1 VKRLN
6 VSGIE
11 NFFSVTEKLYS
22 GGSPESEDSFKA
34 LANLGI
40 KTIVTVDGAKPNLAL
55 AHRYGLRYVH
65 APHGYDGIPQAT
77 AARLVKV
84 AKSVDG
90 PIYVHC
96 HHGKHRGPAAV
107 GIICQGVAGWSPES
121 AVNWM
126 RTAGTA
132 QDYEGLYRSVRE
144 FRKPTETEL
153 AKLPSNFP
161 ESAEV
166 SAMVDTMVE
175 IEQRWDRLK
184 QLTGELDTASSAA
197 GEAVLLWEQFREAQR
212 LPDTARLGKEFQAQ
226 MNHAEEAANR
236 LRDTLKARPLAHG
249 DLLKSI
255 SDVAQSCKT
264 CHQSY
269 RDADG
274 SR

>member
-1 VKRLN
+1 VK
-6 VSGIE
+6 
-11 NFFSVTEKLYS
+11 
-22 GGSPESEDSFKA
+22 
-34 LANLGI
+34 
-40 KTIVTVDGAKPNLAL
+40 
-55 AHRYGLRYVH
+55 
-65 APHGYDGIPQAT
+65 
-77 AARLVKV
+77 
-84 AKSVDG
+84 
-90 PIYVHC
+90 
-96 HHGKHRGPAAV
+96 
-107 GIICQGVAGWSPES
+107 
-121 AVNWM
+121 WM

-132 QDYEGLYRSVRE
+132 QDYDGLYRSVRE
-144 FRKPTETEL
+144 FRKPTEAEL

-184 QLTGELDTASSAA
+184 QLAGELNTASSAA
-197 GEAVLLWEQFREAQR
+197 SEAVLLWEQFREAQR

-255 SDVAQSCKT
+255 ADVAQSCKT

-269 RDADG
+269 RDAED